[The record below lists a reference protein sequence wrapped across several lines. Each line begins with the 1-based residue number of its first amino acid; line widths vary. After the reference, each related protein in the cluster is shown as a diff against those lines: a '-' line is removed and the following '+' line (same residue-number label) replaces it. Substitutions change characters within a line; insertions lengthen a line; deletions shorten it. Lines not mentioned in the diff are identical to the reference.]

1 MLARFWRFFVDLEI
15 LIRMCGIVGIL
26 GRGPVAEQLVDSLKR
41 LEYRGYDSAGVAT
54 LEGDHLDRRRA
65 EGKLRNLEARLRAE
79 PLAGHSGIGH
89 TRWATH
95 GKPNENNAHPH
106 ATDNV
111 AVVHNGII
119 ENFREL
125 RQMLEKQGAQFTSE
139 TDTETVAHLVNSYI
153 LKGASPQEAVKASLP
168 QLRGAFALAFLFKGH
183 NDLMIGARKG
193 SPLAIGHGDGEMY
206 LGSDAIA
213 LAPFTDTISYLE
225 DGDWVVLTREVGVI
239 YDEHGAVVNREVLK
253 SGASSFLVDK
263 ANYRHF
269 MAKEIHEQ
277 PEVVGHTLARYVDM
291 ATERV
296 ALPTKLP
303 FDFRDIQR
311 ISIVA
316 CGTASYAGYIAKYWF
331 ERLGRV
337 PVEIDVASEFRY
349 REAPLRKGDL
359 AIFISQSGETA
370 DTLAAL
376 RYAKSQGV
384 HTLSVVNVP
393 TSTIAR
399 ESETVLP
406 TLAGPEIGVASTK
419 AFTCQLMVLAAIAVA
434 AGKARGELSE
444 ADEAKL
450 VHGLVEIPRLMSAAL
465 ATEPQIEKLAREIS
479 KSKDVLYLGRGT
491 SYPLAL
497 EGALKLKEISYIH
510 AEGYAA
516 GELKHGPIALID
528 ENMPVVVIAP
538 FDRVFEKTVSN
549 MQEVAARGGN
559 IILMT
564 DAKGAREATIESL
577 VTIVLPDMAATFA
590 PMVYAIPVQLLAYH
604 TAVVM
609 GTDVDQPRNLA
620 KSVTVE

>member
-1 MLARFWRFFVDLEI
+1 
-15 LIRMCGIVGIL
+15 MCGIVGIL
-26 GRGPVAEQLVDSLKR
+26 GRSPVAEQLVDSLKR

-54 LEGDHLDRRRA
+54 LEGGHLARRRA
-65 EGKLRNLEARLRAE
+65 EGKLKNLEARLRGE
-79 PLAGHSGIGH
+79 PLSGHTGIGH

-95 GKPNENNAHPH
+95 GKPTEGNAHPH
-106 ATDNV
+106 ATERV
-111 AVVHNGII
+111 ALVHNGII

-125 RQMLEKQGAQFTSE
+125 REQLEKQGAVFKTE
-139 TDTETVAHLVNSYI
+139 TDTETVLHLVDRLLSQ
-153 LKGASPQEAVKASLP
+153 GFRPVDAVRTALS
-168 QLRGAFALAFLFKGH
+168 QLRGAFALGFIFAGDD
-183 NDLMIGARKG
+183 DLMIGARNG
-193 SPLAIGHGDGEMY
+193 PPLAIGYGEGEMY
-206 LGSDAIA
+206 LGSDSIA
-213 LAPFTDTISYLE
+213 LGPFTDTVSYLE
-225 DGDWVVLTREVGVI
+225 DGDWVVLTHDGATI
-239 YDEHGAVVNREVLK
+239 YDKTNAVVHRDAIRHA
-253 SGASSFLVDK
+253 ASASLVDK

-296 ALPTKLP
+296 ALPISLP
-303 FDFRDIQR
+303 FDFKDIQR
-311 ISIVA
+311 ISITA
-316 CGTASYAGYIAKYWF
+316 CGTASYAGYVAKYWF
-331 ERLGRV
+331 ERLARV
-337 PVEIDVASEFRY
+337 PVELDVASEFRY

-376 RYAKSQGV
+376 RYAKAEGC

-419 AFTCQLMVLAAIAVA
+419 AFSCQLMVLAALAVA
-434 AGKARGELSE
+434 AGKARGEISAE
-444 ADEAKL
+444 DESRL
-450 VHGLVEIPRLMSAAL
+450 VRGLIEIPRLMTAAL
-465 ATEPQIEKLAREIS
+465 ATEPQIEKLARDIA

-528 ENMPVVVIAP
+528 ETMPVVVIAP

-564 DAKGAREATIESL
+564 DAKGAAEATVNSL
-577 VTIVLPDMAATFA
+577 VTIVMPDMAATFT
-590 PMVYAIPVQLLAYH
+590 PMVYAVPVQLLAYH
-604 TAVVM
+604 AAVIM

>member
-1 MLARFWRFFVDLEI
+1 MH
-15 LIRMCGIVGIL
+15 RMCGIVGIL
-26 GRGPVAEQLVDSLKR
+26 GRGPVADQIVDSLKR

-54 LEGDHLDRRRA
+54 LEGAHIDRRRA
-65 EGKLRNLEARLRAE
+65 EGKLKNLEAKLGKS
-79 PLAGHSGIGH
+79 PLAGHIGIGH

-95 GKPNENNAHPH
+95 GKPTEANAHPH
-106 ATDNV
+106 AAEGV

-125 RQMLEKQGAQFTSE
+125 RLELEKGGAKFVSE
-139 TDTETVAHLVNSYI
+139 TDTEVVAHLVSFY
-153 LKGASPQEAVKASLP
+153 LQKGASPVDAVKQALP
-168 QLRGAFALAFLFKGH
+168 RLKGAFALAFVFKDH
-183 NDLMIGARKG
+183 DNLMIGARKG
-193 SPLAIGHGDGEMY
+193 SPLAVGYGDGEMY

-213 LAPFTDTISYLE
+213 LAPFTDNISYLE
-225 DGDWVVLTREVGVI
+225 DGDWVVLTRKGAEI
-239 YDEHGAVVNREVLK
+239 HDEQGAVVKRDVMK
-253 SGASSFLVDK
+253 SGASSFMVDK

-277 PEVVGHTLARYVDM
+277 PEVVGHTLTRYVDM

-296 ALPTKLP
+296 ALPMTLP
-303 FDFRDIQR
+303 FDFKDVQR
-311 ISIVA
+311 ISITA
-316 CGTASYAGYIAKYWF
+316 CGTASYAGFVAKYWF
-331 ERLGRV
+331 ERFARV
-337 PVEIDVASEFRY
+337 PVEVDVASEFRY
-349 REAPLRKGDL
+349 REAPVRKGDL

-376 RYAKSQGV
+376 RYAKEQGM
-384 HTLSVVNVP
+384 HTLAVVNVT

-399 ESETVLP
+399 ESETVMP

-419 AFTCQLMVLAAIAVA
+419 AFTCQLMALATLAIA
-434 AGKARGELSE
+434 AGKARGELSD

-450 VHGLVEIPRLMSAAL
+450 IHGLVKVPRLMADALTHEAA
-465 ATEPQIEKLAREIS
+465 IEKLARDIA

-528 ENMPVVVIAP
+528 ETMPVVVIAP
-538 FDRVFEKTVSN
+538 YDRVFDKTVSN

-564 DAKGAREATIESL
+564 DARGAEEATVDSM
-577 VTIVLPDMAATFA
+577 VTIVMPDMDAAFT
-590 PMVYAIPVQLLAYH
+590 PLVYAVPVQLLAYH

>member
-1 MLARFWRFFVDLEI
+1 
-15 LIRMCGIVGIL
+15 MCGIVGIL
-26 GRGPVAEQLVDSLKR
+26 GRGPIAEQLVDSLKR
-41 LEYRGYDSAGVAT
+41 LEYRGYDSAGLAT
-54 LEGDHLDRRRA
+54 LEGQRIERRRA
-65 EGKLRNLEARLRAE
+65 EGKLKNLETRLRAE
-79 PLAGHSGIGH
+79 PLAGHTGIGH

-95 GKPNENNAHPH
+95 GKPTENNAHPH
-106 ATDNV
+106 ATERV

-125 RQMLEKQGAQFTSE
+125 RAELQKSGAVFKTE
-139 TDTETVAHLVNSYI
+139 TDTEIVLHLVDSY
-153 LKGASPQEAVKASLP
+153 LAKGINPVEAVRASLS
-168 QLRGAFALAFLFKGH
+168 QLRGAFALGFIFAGDD
-183 NDLMIGARKG
+183 DLMIGARNG
-193 SPLAIGHGDGEMY
+193 PPLAIGHGDGEMY

-213 LAPFTDTISYLE
+213 LAPFTNTISYLE
-225 DGDWVVLTREVGVI
+225 DGDWVVLTRKSAVI
-239 YDEHGAVVNREVLK
+239 YDKTNAIVHRDVIRHTATT
-253 SGASSFLVDK
+253 SLVDK

-291 ATERV
+291 ASERV
-296 ALPTKLP
+296 SLPTKLP
-303 FDFRDIQR
+303 FDFNDIQR
-311 ISIVA
+311 ISIAA
-316 CGTASYAGYIAKYWF
+316 CGTASYAGYVAKYWI

-337 PVEIDVASEFRY
+337 PVELDVASEFRY

-393 TSTIAR
+393 SSTIAR
-399 ESETVLP
+399 ESDTVLP

-419 AFTCQLMVLAAIAVA
+419 AFTCQLMVLAALAVA
-434 AGKARGELSE
+434 VGKARGELSD
-444 ADEAKL
+444 ADESKL
-450 VHGLVEIPRLMSAAL
+450 VHALVEIPRLMAGAL
-465 ATEPQIEKLAREIS
+465 ATEPQIEKLAREIA
-479 KSKDVLYLGRGT
+479 KSQDVLYLGRGT

-510 AEGYAA
+510 AEDYAA

-538 FDRVFEKTVSN
+538 HDRVFEKTVSN

-564 DAKGAREATIESL
+564 DAKGAAEATVEAL
-577 VTIVLPDMAATFA
+577 VTIVLPDMA
-590 PMVYAIPVQLLAYH
+590 PMFTPIVYAVPVQLLAYH
-604 TAVVM
+604 AALVM